1 MPPESDIDKIKS
13 WLKEHG
19 RDRYWLAERLS
30 VNKRTVD
37 NWLSAGQPIPEAKLT
52 LIKRLME
59 DDEADALRRKQ
70 QLSPVAQVFSLEVD
84 LPTFRAYSAAAKA
97 QHLTIEE
104 WCIAELNIAADE
116 WFAQGQPPSL
126 KPQAP
131 SLPPQAPSPHF
142 PAFATSILQEE
153 PEPAKP
159 FSSDE
164 LALLEQAAAQ
174 LAADNPVDSAD
185 SATAH
190 RTPEPAPTS
199 AKPALPPPTSKPA
212 RRS

>member
-1 MPPESDIDKIKS
+1 MKEQIKA
-13 WLKEHG
+13 WLKAHN
-19 RDRYWLAERLS
+19 RDREWLGQQLDTE
-30 VNKRTVD
+30 VKTVH
-37 NWLSAGQPIPEAKLT
+37 NWLSSSRPIPEAKLA

-97 QHLTIEE
+97 QHLTLEE
-104 WCIAELNIAADE
+104 WSIAELNLAADE
-116 WFAQGQPPSL
+116 WFAQGQPPLTAS
-126 KPQAP
+126 PA
-131 SLPPQAPSPHF
+131 SPHF

-159 FSSDE
+159 FSLDE

-185 SATAH
+185 SATAR
-190 RTPEPAPTS
+190 RTLDPAPTP
-199 AKPALPPPTSKPA
+199 AKPALPPQTSKPA